1 MSEPWEEG
9 EDTVADRGTLTTVF
23 KCSAINQITGSFDC
37 LLDGNNLEHETSKC
51 NLCAESA
58 VGAFIDRFITARN
71 NLH

>member
-9 EDTVADRGTLTTVF
+9 EDTVAGHGTLTKVF
-23 KCSAINQITGSFDC
+23 KCPAIKQITGSFHY

-51 NLCAESA
+51 NLCAEFA